1 MKNIFSIIALLLF
14 VSTNGQITKKE
25 YYQSFL
31 DLELKNHSPKI
42 HTLITTDDMYT
53 KGTKPVK
60 SDCGAYLDKQSNSF
74 TLVNK
79 NNCDA
84 DLWLEDLE
92 DAFNPRPF
100 TFMFTF
106 TLDDDFVAQE
116 KKWPLQMLLATS
128 PSKTIFLGVD
138 VNGKFYLSYNN
149 GEEYVDLVTVSKADK
164 VHMDKENTIEFTW
177 FPEGYYYYKLN
188 SFEQW
193 SFELPEDK
201 QKIPF
206 TGLSNRISYTSNV
219 DISLL
224 ALFSYTNRFE
234 PIFYEDV
241 DVLKEVT
248 EYSVQEDSDDYL
260 LKKYYKDGTLSAIAL
275 KSDNKLTIESYYENG
290 EKNESVELI
299 DGKGSRYIYNEMGFI
314 IKVID
319 YENFEPVGER

>member
-60 SDCGAYLDKQSNSF
+60 SDCGAKFEEKSNSF
-74 TLVNK
+74 TLLNK
-79 NNCDA
+79 YHCDA
-84 DLWLEDLE
+84 NFWLEDLTE
-92 DAFNPRPF
+92 ISKPRPF
-100 TFMFTF
+100 TFMFNF

-116 KKWPLQMLLATS
+116 KKWPLQILLATS

-164 VHMDKENTIEFTW
+164 VHMDKENTIQFTW

-219 DISLL
+219 DINLL
-224 ALFSYTNRFE
+224 ALLSYTNRFE